1 MEDDTPLETSFAN
14 QSPSHTESK
23 AHTISPATIIGRPTD
38 ISVMRGST
46 AVLKT
51 DFIGE
56 PLPEIK
62 WDKGVSQ
69 NIDNI
74 VDITINCVFSM
85 V

>member
-1 MEDDTPLETSFAN
+1 MTEDVTEIESSYNKHSDSDTGKKL
-14 QSPSHTESK
+14 QD
-23 AHTISPATIIGRPTD
+23 ISPATIIGRPTD

-62 WDKGVSQ
+62 WDKGVS
-69 NIDNI
+69 
-74 VDITINCVFSM
+74 
-85 V
+85 